1 MEREI
6 VAGGDGTL
14 DSRFLMVSS
23 AGNVEPGKERWNFF
37 YLIFAYLCAGL
48 GIIGAFL
55 PLLPTTPFLLLAA
68 WAATRGSPELHRWL
82 YQHPRFGVALRAW
95 EEKRAVATSAKWLA
109 CGLMILSWT
118 LMLWQ
123 TSTPAVPIITGI
135 LFLGVGTFLV
145 TRPTP

>member
-1 MEREI
+1 MEPEKR
-6 VAGGDGTL
+6 
-14 DSRFLMVSS
+14 
-23 AGNVEPGKERWNFF
+23 NFF

-82 YQHPRFGVALRAW
+82 YEHPRFGPPLIAW
-95 EEKRAVATSAKWLA
+95 EEKRAVSVGAKWSA
-109 CGLMILSWT
+109 CGLMASSWVIMVLLT
-118 LMLWQ
+118 DGWMV
-123 TSTPAVPIITGI
+123 PAITGCM
-135 LFLGVGTFLV
+135 FVCGGTYLV